1 MGTPTGH
8 ASSALGDSRVSG
20 TRVFLNLWVDN
31 SSLASIMEEI
41 TEREN
46 MKYDFENTIGG
57 KLLAEM
63 DRIMAECLE
72 YKGKSLAEWEAL
84 AVKRSKQLEL
94 EKEKERHAQNKCDNI
109 NRYREQADQLCQYN
123 EHGQFVEM
131 TEEFDRSNV
140 AIDEHNQYESEMKFA
155 LSTKLMED

>member
-1 MGTPTGH
+1 
-8 ASSALGDSRVSG
+8 
-20 TRVFLNLWVDN
+20 
-31 SSLASIMEEI
+31 
-41 TEREN
+41 

-63 DRIMAECLE
+63 DRLMAECVE

-84 AVKRSKQLEL
+84 AVKRSEQLEL
-94 EKEKERHAQNKCDNI
+94 EKEKERHKQNKRDNI

-131 TEEFDRSNV
+131 AEEFDRSNV

-155 LSTKLMED
+155 LSTKLLED

>member
-1 MGTPTGH
+1 
-8 ASSALGDSRVSG
+8 
-20 TRVFLNLWVDN
+20 
-31 SSLASIMEEI
+31 MEEI

-84 AVKRSKQLEL
+84 AVKRSEQLEL
-94 EKEKERHAQNKCDNI
+94 EKEKELHKQNKRDNI

-140 AIDEHNQYESEMKFA
+140 TVDEHNQYESEMKFA
-155 LSTKLMED
+155 LSTKLLED